1 MHRENDFV
9 CLRITGEVEKRTI
22 TAHSRESG
30 NPVWVPAFA
39 GSSGEIGRDSP
50 MPTKYPNGMRSMQ
63 WRRTPF
69 RIRHRL
75 LAFAINNALGHWR
88 SCADRRCRRARGC
101 QDHECY
107 WRRLEQMTYE
117 EQMRMREAATPL
129 AKLLWIGCIKGS
141 EGRPRF

>member
-50 MPTKYPNGMRSMQ
+50 MPTKYPNGMRLTQ